1 MNLQAKKL
9 LDEVK
14 KAGHE
19 IELIHGTVS
28 VMSEGGMSENLKH
41 RLNQELPLIIEA
53 LEEMQEESNL
63 YTLRIGRTHLKMI
76 CPPHYNLEK
85 TKELVNSDFPE
96 TINEVGYV

>member
-1 MNLQAKKL
+1 MKLQAKKL

-19 IELIHGTVS
+19 IKLRHGTVS
-28 VMSEGGMSENLKH
+28 VKGGMSVNLKH
-41 RLNQELPLIIEA
+41 RLCQELPLIIEA

-63 YTLRIGRTHLKMI
+63 YTLRIGSSNLKMI

-85 TKELVNSDFPE
+85 TKELVNSDFPN